1 MANVAGLKKQRIQLS
16 QGASW
21 WNTQLKIRI
30 NEREPG
36 ITRTA
41 YGVYVVGGALAC
53 LHYSARYKAGE
64 PLPWWASY
72 MKESTEWLIINL
84 NNLSNF

>member
-1 MANVAGLKKQRIQLS
+1 MGLKKQRIQPG
-16 QGASW
+16 QGTSW
-21 WNTQLKIRI
+21 WNTQLTIRI

-41 YGVYVVGGALAC
+41 YGVYAVGGALAC
-53 LHYSARYKAGE
+53 LHYSARYKSGE

-72 MKESTEWLIINL
+72 IKEGTEWLFL
-84 NNLSNF
+84 NFDKIYPGY